1 MIDYLTEKLGEVE
14 ALILAGLTVVVIW
27 AVAMVFIK
35 TRALIPT
42 AVMLVVGG
50 LVLWGT
56 ANSEWFAEKIGEE
69 ADAAPAVVVPLHP
82 APAGDATVEV
92 PVDAA
97 VTWTFA
103 A

>member
-69 ADAAPAVVVPLHP
+69 AAAPAVVVPLHQ
-82 APAGDATVEV
+82 APISDATVEV

-97 VTWTFA
+97 VTWTFVA
-103 A
+103 